1 MTEMLMFKPLIMS
14 LFAIVAFSAPLV
26 AQETQVPFGGLK
38 HDASEK
44 IEIAADSLVVSQGN
58 ANAEFKGGVTAGQ
71 GTLKIEADRLLV
83 EYGTDGSGSVTGQ
96 IHTMSAFG
104 SVVLTNGAE
113 AAQAQE
119 AIYVVADGRVR
130 MTGDVIL
137 TQGNNAIAGNVLNID
152 LNSGDAVFEG
162 RVRTILEPS
171 EN

>member
-1 MTEMLMFKPLIMS
+1 MRLFLLLI
-14 LFAIVAFSAPLV
+14 FALTQAPLAF
-26 AQETQVPFGGLK
+26 AQGTQVPFGGLK

-44 IEIAADSLVVSQGN
+44 IEIASDSLVVSQGN
-58 ANAEFKGGVTAGQ
+58 SNAEFKGSVKAGQ

-83 EYGTDGSGSVTGQ
+83 EYKTDSDGSVTGA

-104 SVVLTNGAE
+104 NVVLTNGAE
-113 AAQAQE
+113 AAE
-119 AIYVVADGRVR
+119 AKEAVYVVANGKVR

-137 TQGNNAIAGNVLNID
+137 TQGRNAIAGSVLNID

-171 EN
+171 SN